1 MAVLNVVGYHDP
13 EMETYVCYCCEF
25 NLIGTGSDRGQAIN
39 ELERTVNESIIS
51 SQQGHS
57 AFNNISLPKRTD
69 IQGMIKSIVTEGLKP
84 VEKHKTSTG
93 HMFHVYHFSFSSCD
107 RVKKR
112 DAVKLI
118 LEHIE
123 IEKARAEIETTRSRR
138 PFYEEDIP
146 F

>member
-25 NLIGTGSDRGQAIN
+25 NIIGTGSDRGQAVN
-39 ELERTVNESIIS
+39 ALERIVNESITS
-51 SQQGHS
+51 SQQGRV
-57 AFNNISLPKRTD
+57 AFNNISLPKRRD
-69 IQGMIKSIVTEGLKP
+69 IQGMIKSIFTEGLTPLK
-84 VEKHKTSTG
+84 KHKTSSG
-93 HMFHVYHFSFSSCD
+93 HVLHVYHFPFSSCD
-107 RVKKR
+107 SIKKR

-123 IEKARAEIETTRSRR
+123 ERKTRAELETVRTINQI
-138 PFYEEDIP
+138 YEEDIP